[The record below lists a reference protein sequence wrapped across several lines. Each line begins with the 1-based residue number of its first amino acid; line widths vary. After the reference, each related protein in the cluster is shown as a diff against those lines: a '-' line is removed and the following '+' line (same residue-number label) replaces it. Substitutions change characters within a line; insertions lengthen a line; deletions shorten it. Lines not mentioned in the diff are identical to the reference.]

1 MLRKQLPLLAR
12 VFLIALVLMLGI
24 AAGSFMD
31 RQAFVAQ
38 AQAPSPTATPA
49 ATVEGAPNFQ
59 LITEAWNR
67 IQKSYVDRSALQTE
81 SLTYGAISGM
91 VASLGDTGHST
102 FLSPQ
107 MVKAEN
113 SYTQG
118 SFEGI
123 GAQVESKNGHV
134 EIVAPFDGSPAQ
146 KAGLGA
152 GDAIMKVDG
161 LDVSGLPLEQ
171 VVGKIL
177 GPAGTQ
183 VTLTILH
190 TKTGK
195 TQEYTLTRAKINM
208 QNVTWQMIPGTKV
221 AHLRLAGF
229 SQGVSR
235 ELRTALTDMQQQGA
249 TAVILDL
256 RNNPGGLLN
265 EAVATASQF
274 LSGGDVLLEKDAK
287 GNTTRL
293 SVRSGGVATGI
304 PMAVLVNNGT
314 ASASEIVAGAIQDAH
329 RGVVIGE
336 TTFGTGTVL
345 TQFPLSDGS
354 ALMLAVQEWLTP
366 AGRVIWHKGIVPDK
380 VIALPD
386 GAAPLTPEGE
396 RSLTADQFKASG
408 DAQLL
413 QALSLLS
420 QSAAAPQ
427 STGPVA
433 AASNNAPEIA
443 SQIWALELELL
454 QYATI

>member
-1 MLRKQLPLLAR
+1 MLRKQLPRFAR
-12 VFLIALVLMLGI
+12 VFLIAFVLMIGI
-24 AAGSFMD
+24 AAGSLMD
-31 RQAFVAQ
+31 RQSFVAQ
-38 AQAPSPTATPA
+38 AQAPAPTAAPTTTA
-49 ATVEGAPNFQ
+49 EGAPDFK
-59 LITEAWNR
+59 LITEAWNQ
-67 IQKSYVDRSALQTE
+67 IQKAYVDRSALQTTP
-81 SLTYGAISGM
+81 LTYGAISGM
-91 VASLGDTGHST
+91 VSSLGDTGHST
-102 FLSPQ
+102 FMSPE
-107 MVKAEN
+107 MVKSEN

-123 GAQVESKNGHV
+123 GAQVESKDGHV

-161 LDVSGLPLEQ
+161 VDVSGLPLEQ
-171 VVGKIL
+171 VVSKIL

-195 TQEYTLTRAKINM
+195 MQDYTLTRAKINM
-208 QNVTWQMIPGTKV
+208 QNVTWQIIPGTKV

-235 ELRTALTDMQQQGA
+235 ELRQALTDMQQQGV

-265 EAVATASQF
+265 EAVSTASQF
-274 LSGGDVLLEKDAK
+274 LSSGDVLLEKDAK
-287 GNTTRL
+287 GNVSHL
-293 SVRSGGVATGI
+293 SVRSGGAATGM
-304 PMAVLVNNGT
+304 PMVVLVNNGT

-329 RGVVIGE
+329 RGVVIGD

-354 ALMLAVQEWLTP
+354 ALMLAIQEWLTP
-366 AGRVIWHKGIVPDK
+366 SGRVIWHKGIVPDQQ
-380 VIALPD
+380 IAMPD
-386 GAAPLTPEGE
+386 GTSPLTPEGE
-396 RSLTADQFKASG
+396 RSMTADQFKASG

-413 QALSLLS
+413 KGLALLT
-420 QSAAAPQ
+420 QSAVAPQ
-427 STGPVA
+427 SMGTLATASTPVDI
-433 AASNNAPEIA
+433 S
-443 SQIWALELELL
+443 SQVWALELSLL
-454 QYATI
+454 QYANI